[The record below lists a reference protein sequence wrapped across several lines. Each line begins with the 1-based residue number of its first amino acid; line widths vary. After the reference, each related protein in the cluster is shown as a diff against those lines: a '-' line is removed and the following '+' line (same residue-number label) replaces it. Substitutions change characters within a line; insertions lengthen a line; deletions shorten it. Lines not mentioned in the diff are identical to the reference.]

1 MLRGKVGGSIN
12 GFMSF
17 ITSREAIA
25 VASAVVLTTF
35 VSNYILPLV
44 GRIPVIGRNP
54 TIALL
59 AAAVIVFIIARFIG
73 NGILRSV
80 LLGVVAG
87 MTINAILTTSFGR
100 GIASRFGV

>member
-1 MLRGKVGGSIN
+1 MLRGKVGSSVN

-17 ITSREAIA
+17 VTSREAIA
-25 VASAVVLTTF
+25 VASAVILTTF

-44 GRIPVIGRNP
+44 GRIPVIGANP

-59 AAAVIVFIIARFIG
+59 AAAVIVFIVARFIG
-73 NGILRSV
+73 NGVLRSI

-100 GIASRFGV
+100 GIASRFGA